1 MILKNKYNEVI
12 NDLQE
17 ISNHYENYVM
27 RNAIAAINIAKDEFE
42 LKVLVVGHFNA
53 GKSSLINKFVGRENM
68 LAEDQGETTAVAS
81 ELRYADE
88 EQAFSYDK
96 SNRREKMIAGK
107 GYLPSEYDHLLYY
120 LNADGLKRIE
130 DFVLVDTPGFDTA
143 LEEHTKAL
151 TSYLKYGVGFIV
163 VVDVEKGGLDSQTL
177 GYIHEISQYT
187 DHISVLLNKCDK
199 QIPEQVEK
207 VVAQVK
213 LTLEQRGFDYP
224 VYTISK
230 FDADIVEKVS
240 AIVSGIDAQSEY
252 DKAVKKVII
261 SHAKMMREALKVVS
275 DNKVLDTYEWD
286 ECIRIQ
292 ERNREIIAKTFER
305 KQKELTDN
313 IDDDVEGI
321 LGSVKSALSGKADS
335 AAIAVGNGNAEGL
348 QAIVMD
354 AVRPVMIKEVKGFT
368 TETLSEVAHS
378 ISFTVRQDLTEE
390 QGLDSIVLNIG
401 EKIQGLIESGKF
413 AKEKAD
419 VESKKR
425 TPAKTGAGGN
435 DLYKLVTAALSLTT
449 EAVAPWMEVVVI
461 LLPEIVA
468 GLKSLFGESNHS
480 KIRKQYEAE
489 IIPQVINSLWPT
501 VREGIQT
508 NVDTIISLFKEE
520 MENNMASIS
529 QLVKDAQNKKNQSEE
544 EYQAFC
550 EMLEKDI
557 AGINQLLED
566 LENE

>member
-1 MILKNKYNEVI
+1 MIEKDRYSEVI
-12 NDLQE
+12 NSLQE
-17 ISNHYENYVM
+17 ISNHYENDVM
-27 RNAIAAINIAKDEFE
+27 SNAVATLNITKDEFE

-53 GKSSLINKFVGRENM
+53 GKSSLINKFVNRENL
-68 LAEDQGETTAVAS
+68 LAEDQGETTAIAS
-81 ELRYADE
+81 ELRYSDE
-88 EQAFSYDK
+88 EQAYSYNK
-96 SNRREKMIAGK
+96 SNQREKMIAGK
-107 GYLPSEYDHLLYY
+107 VYLPSEYDHLLYY
-120 LNADGLKRIE
+120 LNAEGLKKIE

-207 VVAQVK
+207 VVEQVK
-213 LTLEQRGFDYP
+213 FTLEQRGFDYP

-230 FDADIVEKVS
+230 FDADIVEKVC
-240 AIVSGIDAQSEY
+240 AIVSGIDAQGEY

-261 SHAKMMREALKVVS
+261 SNVKMIREALSVVS
-275 DNKVLDTYEWD
+275 ENKFLDTYEWD

-292 ERNREIIAKTFER
+292 ERNRELIAKSFER
-305 KQKELTDN
+305 KRKELTDN
-313 IDDDVEGI
+313 IDEDVEGI
-321 LGSVKSALSGKADS
+321 LGSVKSVLSGKADS
-335 AAIAVGNGNAEGL
+335 AAIAVGNGNVEGL

-354 AVRPVMIKEVKGFT
+354 AVRPVLIREVKGFT
-368 TETLSEVAHS
+368 AETLREVAHS
-378 ISFTVRQDLTEE
+378 ISFTVRQDVAEE
-390 QGLDSIVLNIG
+390 QELDSIVLSVG

-413 AKEKAD
+413 GKEKAD
-419 VESKKR
+419 TESKKQDS
-425 TPAKTGAGGN
+425 KTGMGGN
-435 DLYKLVTAALSLTT
+435 DFYKLVTAAISLTT
-449 EAVAPWMEVVVI
+449 EAVAPWMEMIVI

-501 VREGIQT
+501 VKDGMQD
-508 NVDTIISLFKEE
+508 NVDAIISMFEEE
-520 MENNMASIS
+520 MDNSMDSIS
-529 QLVKDAQNKKNQSEE
+529 QLINDAKNKKNLSEE

-550 EMLEKDI
+550 SMLEKDI
-557 AGINQLLED
+557 AEINQLLEE